1 MSTLTKIKSIEHITH
16 DVIRIRTN
24 KPDEISYHPGQA
36 IDISINKAEWKEK
49 KNPFTFTSVPDDD
62 FLEFTI
68 KTYPAHKGATNELLS
83 AKVGDELILYKA
95 FGSIDYKGEGVF
107 IAGGAGITPFLA
119 IFKQLA
125 KENKIGNNKL
135 IFANKTKAD
144 IIDREILKDLLG
156 DNFINVLSEEEVSG
170 YEHDYVSAE
179 LLKKVSNDNL
189 KYFYLCG
196 PRPMMKAVEEHF
208 SSLGIEDSNVIKERF

>member
-1 MSTLTKIKSIEHITH
+1 M
-16 DVIRIRTN
+16 
-24 KPDEISYHPGQA
+24 
-36 IDISINKAEWKEK
+36 
-49 KNPFTFTSVPDDD
+49 
-62 FLEFTI
+62 
-68 KTYPAHKGATNELLS
+68 LS

-170 YEHDYVSAE
+170 YEHGYVSAE